1 MRIGFFNSSLPQAG
15 RKPGGVDKHLHRLA
29 NALAEAG
36 HEVTFYTYSEALQG
50 ARYSTVRLTP
60 HGFATSML
68 ARATVVP
75 LRLNTLD
82 TGDLDV
88 LHLHGDDWF
97 FLRRRVPTVRT
108 FYGSALNEARQATRM
123 RRRASQYV
131 TFALEVLSSRLA
143 TSTYSLIPSEG
154 RAYRTRGHLACGV
167 ENLPAPRPA
176 EDEAPNILFVG
187 TWNGRKRGR
196 LLHETFVRE
205 VRQRRPGAELVMVA
219 DHCEPA
225 EGVRW
230 RPNPS
235 DEELRELYLRASV
248 FCLPSSYE
256 GFGIPYIEAMATGT
270 PVVAT
275 DNPGARFVL
284 DDGAAGLIV
293 RDDELGDSLAELLGD
308 PARRSELAR
317 AGRERVQ
324 EFAWPRVVQAHE
336 AAYREAISRFR
347 R

>member
-1 MRIGFFNSSLPQAG
+1 VRIGFFNSSLPQPG

-29 NALAEAG
+29 NVLQDAG
-36 HEVTFYTYSEALQG
+36 HEVTFYTYSEAPAD
-50 ARYSTVRLTP
+50 ARYAVVQLAPSR
-60 HGFATSML
+60 FATSML
-68 ARATVVP
+68 ARTTLVP
-75 LRLNTLD
+75 LRLNLLD
-82 TGDLDV
+82 TSDLDV

-97 FLRRRVPTVRT
+97 FLRRRLPTVRT
-108 FYGSALNEARQATRM
+108 FYGSALYEARKATRL
-123 RRRASQYV
+123 RRRVSQYV
-131 TFALEVLSSRLA
+131 TFALELLSSRLA
-143 TSTYSLIPSEG
+143 TSTYSLIPEEG
-154 RAYRTRGHLACGV
+154 VPYRTRGYLPCGV
-167 ENLPAPRPA
+167 GAAPQ
-176 EDEAPNILFVG
+176 EAPADEETPSILFVG

-205 VRQRRPGAELVMVA
+205 VRRRRPGAELVMVS

-225 EGVRW
+225 DGVRW
-230 RPNPS
+230 RPSPS

-256 GFGIPYIEAMATGT
+256 GFGIPYIEAMATDT

-293 RDDELGDSLAELLGD
+293 RDDELGDSLAGLLGD

-317 AGRERVQ
+317 AGRKRVQ
-324 EFAWPRVVQAHE
+324 EFAWPRIVQAHE
-336 AAYREAISRFR
+336 SAYREAISQFR

>member
-29 NALAEAG
+29 NALQEAG
-36 HEVTFYTYSEALQG
+36 HDLTFYTYSEAPPG
-50 ARYSTVRLTP
+50 ARYATVRLEP
-60 HGFATSML
+60 HSVATSML
-68 ARATVVP
+68 ARATIAP
-75 LRLNTLD
+75 LRLNALD
-82 TGDLDV
+82 TSELDV

-108 FYGSALNEARQATRM
+108 FYGSALHEARQATRL

-154 RAYRTRGHLACGV
+154 SAYRTRGHLACGV
-167 ENLPAPRPA
+167 DDPPASRGVEAERPS
-176 EDEAPNILFVG
+176 ILFVG

-196 LLHETFVRE
+196 LLHETFVRDI
-205 VRQRRPGAELVMVA
+205 RRSRPDAELVMVS

-225 EGVRW
+225 EGVSW
-230 RPNPS
+230 RPSPS
-235 DEELRELYLRASV
+235 DEELRELYLRATV

-293 RDDELGDSLAELLGD
+293 RDDELGASLAGLLRD
-308 PARRSELAR
+308 PARRSELVR

-324 EFAWPRVVQAHE
+324 EFAWPRIVQAHE

>member
-1 MRIGFFNSSLPQAG
+1 MRIGFFNSSLPQPG

-29 NALAEAG
+29 NALEEAG
-36 HEVTFYTYSEALQG
+36 HEVTFYTYSEAPQG

-60 HGFATSML
+60 HRFANSML
-68 ARATVVP
+68 ARTTLVP
-75 LRLNTLD
+75 LRLNMVD

-108 FYGSALNEARQATRM
+108 FYGSALYEARQATRL
-123 RRRASQYV
+123 RRRVSQYV
-131 TFALEVLSSRLA
+131 TYALELLSSRLA
-143 TSTYSLIPSEG
+143 TSTYSLIPEEG
-154 RAYRTRGHLACGV
+154 AAYRTRGYLPCGV
-167 ENLPAPRPA
+167 GDGHAIGRVE
-176 EDEAPNILFVG
+176 EETPNILFVG

-196 LLHETFVRE
+196 LLHEAFVRE
-205 VRQRRPGAELVMVA
+205 VRRRRPGAELVMVS

-225 EGVRW
+225 DGVRW
-230 RPNPS
+230 RPSPS

-256 GFGIPYIEAMATGT
+256 GFGIPYIEAMATDT

-293 RDDELGDSLAELLGD
+293 RDDELGDSLTGLLGD
-308 PARRSELAR
+308 PVRRSELAR

-324 EFAWPRVVQAHE
+324 EFAWPRIVQAHE
-336 AAYREAISRFR
+336 AAYREAIARFR

>member
-1 MRIGFFNSSLPQAG
+1 MRIGFFNSSLPQPG

-29 NALAEAG
+29 NALEEAG
-36 HEVTFYTYSEALQG
+36 HEVTFYTYSEAPPD
-50 ARYSTVRLTP
+50 ARYTVVQLTP
-60 HGFATSML
+60 SRFATSML
-68 ARATVVP
+68 ARTTLVP
-75 LRLNTLD
+75 VRLNTLD
-82 TGDLDV
+82 TSALDV

-108 FYGSALNEARQATRM
+108 FYGSALYEARMATRL
-123 RRRASQYV
+123 RRRVSQYV
-131 TFALEVLSSRLA
+131 TFALELLSSRLA
-143 TSTYSLIPSEG
+143 TSTYSLIPEEG
-154 RAYRTRGHLACGV
+154 VPYRTRGYLPCGV
-167 ENLPAPRPA
+167 GTPPAAAA
-176 EDEAPNILFVG
+176 EERAPSILFVG

-196 LLHETFVRE
+196 LLHEAFVRE
-205 VRQRRPGAELVMVA
+205 VRARRPGAELVMVS

-225 EGVRW
+225 EGVLW
-230 RPNPS
+230 RPSPS

-256 GFGIPYIEAMATGT
+256 GFGIPYIEAMATDT

-284 DDGAAGLIV
+284 DHGAAGLIV
-293 RDDELGDSLAELLGD
+293 RDDELGESLAGLLDD

-324 EFAWPRVVQAHE
+324 EFAWPRIVQAHE